1 MEYTRNMEEHLKKQ
15 IEEKEK
21 KKKKQE
27 QRKKQKLKE
36 KQKKSKKQPKVQ
48 AYEYDIKPEEEQN
61 QYQEEIFN
69 QTPAEE
75 VKEESGEASYKKS
88 GQRKAK
94 LLTGTYLSTAKGFGF
109 VRVEG
114 MEEDLY
120 IPIGKG
126 KNAFYGDTVE
136 VQLGPVQ
143 ARGARREAEVLRILE
158 RGTTA
163 VVGTYQRSGR
173 HGFVTPDN
181 TKIGVDIVIS
191 SEDAMQ
197 AVDGHK
203 VVAQITDYGAKN
215 RPPRGRITEILGHMD
230 DPGVDILS
238 IIRAFDLPG
247 EFPEEVKKQLQ
258 EIDID
263 KITEPDMDDGRRED
277 LRDLLMVT
285 IDGEDAK
292 DLDDAVSL
300 KKRGSLWELGVHIAD
315 VSEYVTEGSALDKEA
330 LKRATSVYLVDR
342 VIPMLPHELSNGICS
357 LNQGEDRYAL
367 SCLMTLDA
375 KGKVVDHRI
384 VESLIRTDARLSYT
398 GVQKLLAH
406 KDTGEIEE
414 MLHRQGMR
422 GVKTKTEKIARML
435 RNMERL
441 ARILHKKRQE
451 RGSIDF
457 DFPESKIILDRD
469 GHPVDIY
476 PYEHNDATNLIEDFM
491 LLANETVAE
500 HCNWMEMPF
509 VYRTHGAPDPDKIIQ
524 LAQFV
529 RKYHVTFKCA
539 NGEVHPREIQQLLD
553 KIKGTPQEDML
564 CRMALRSMQQAK
576 YTTTCEGHF
585 GLALQYYCHFTS
597 PIRRYPDLQIHRIIK
612 KSLRGELTEKES
624 SRLRELLPGV
634 AKQSSDMERRAAE
647 AERETQ
653 KQKKCE
659 YMQERIGESYT
670 GKISGVTGWGLYVE
684 LPNTVEGLI
693 HVTNLR
699 DDYYAFDEK
708 QYILVGE
715 RTGHAYALGQ
725 NIDVTVTG
733 TDLLAR
739 TIDFSLKDQETALT
753 GKEDSDK
760 AERSVKGKQ
769 DIPGRTG
776 KPKRKKKG
784 KSESVNREKAGK
796 SGKSESVNRE
806 KAGKSGKSENVT
818 REKAGKSGK
827 NKKKKNRKPGK
838 VKK

>member
-1 MEYTRNMEEHLKKQ
+1 MEYTKNIENHLKKQ

-21 KKKKQE
+21 KKKKKEQKKEVKQKTKQKQHRQQALQEIAASAEAQQE
-27 QRKKQKLKE
+27 QTMQTKQPAQSEQAGQTEHTE
-36 KQKKSKKQPKVQ
+36 KAEKQPK
-48 AYEYDIKPEEEQN
+48 
-61 QYQEEIFN
+61 
-69 QTPAEE
+69 
-75 VKEESGEASYKKS
+75 KK
-88 GQRKAK
+88 KAK
-94 LLTGTYLSTAKGFGF
+94 LLTGIYLSNARGFGF

-136 VQLGPVQ
+136 VKLGPVQ
-143 ARGARREAEVLRILE
+143 TRGARQEAEVERILE
-158 RGTTA
+158 RGMKT
-163 VVGTYQRSGR
+163 VVGTYQKSGH

-181 TKIGVDIVIS
+181 TKIGTDIVIS
-191 SEDAMQ
+191 QEDALQ

-203 VVAQITDYGAKN
+203 VVAEITDYGAKN

-247 EFPEEVKKQLQ
+247 EFPEEVKAQLRTMNTEQ
-258 EIDID
+258 
-263 KITEPDMDDGRRED
+263 ITEPDMDDGRRED

-300 KKRGSLWELGVHIAD
+300 KKHGSVWELGVHIAD
-315 VSEYVTEGSALDKEA
+315 VSEYVTEGCPLDKEA

-367 SCLMTLDA
+367 SCLMTVDA
-375 KGKVVDHRI
+375 KGKVIDHRI

-398 GVQKLLAH
+398 GVQKLLKE

-414 MLHRQGMR
+414 MLRRQGLR
-422 GVKTKTEKIARML
+422 GTKTKTEKIARML

-441 ARILHKKRQE
+441 AKVLHQKRQE

-457 DFPESKIILDRD
+457 DFPESKIILDHD
-469 GHPVDIY
+469 GHPVDIH

-500 HCNWMEMPF
+500 HCSWMEMPF
-509 VYRTHGAPDPDKIIQ
+509 VYRTHGAPDPDKIKQ
-524 LAQFV
+524 LAEFV
-529 RKYHVTFKCA
+529 RKYHVSFKCA
-539 NGEVHPREIQQLLD
+539 NGEVHPKEIQQLLT
-553 KIKGTPQEDML
+553 KIKGTAQEDML
-564 CRMALRSMQQAK
+564 SRMALRSMQQAR
-576 YTTTCEGHF
+576 YTTACEGHF

-624 SRLRELLPGV
+624 ARLRELLPGV
-634 AKQSSDMERRAAE
+634 AKQSSDMERRATE

-659 YMQERIGESYT
+659 YMQERVGESFT
-670 GKISGVTGWGLYVE
+670 GRISGVTGWGLYVE

-693 HVTNLR
+693 HVSNLR

-715 RTGHAYALGQ
+715 RTGHTYSLGQ
-725 NIDVTVTG
+725 TVDVTVTG

-739 TIDFSLKDQETALT
+739 TIDFSLKEDAAANAPKEKGAEAGTKP
-753 GKEDSDK
+753 GK
-760 AERSVKGKQ
+760 AKQ
-769 DIPGRTG
+769 G
-776 KPKRKKKG
+776 KRKKA
-784 KSESVNREKAGK
+784 EKTEKKEKPEKKTKKRK
-796 SGKSESVNRE
+796 SGKKKSLKRSEDKE
-806 KAGKSGKSENVT
+806 AEHKTADTAE
-818 REKAGKSGK
+818 
-827 NKKKKNRKPGK
+827 KKKPTGKKAHRRKNERKRTNEAGDEQ
-838 VKK
+838 

>member
-1 MEYTRNMEEHLKKQ
+1 MEYTRNIEKHLKKQ
-15 IEEKEK
+15 MEEKEK

-27 QRKKQKLKE
+27 QRKKQKRKLKDARNKNS
-36 KQKKSKKQPKVQ
+36 KQFRDQEGKYAVNS
-48 AYEYDIKPEEEQN
+48 EQG
-61 QYQEEIFN
+61 
-69 QTPAEE
+69 QT
-75 VKEESGEASYKKS
+75 KNN
-88 GQRKAK
+88 
-94 LLTGTYLSTAKGFGF
+94 LLTGTYLSNARGFGF

-114 MEEDLY
+114 LEEDLY

-136 VQLGPVQ
+136 VQPGPVQ
-143 ARGARREAEVLRILE
+143 ARAARQEAEVLRILE
-158 RGTTA
+158 RGTKS
-163 VVGTYQRSGR
+163 VVGTYQKSGH

-181 TKIGVDIVIS
+181 TKIGIDIVIPR
-191 SEDAMQ
+191 EDAQQ

-203 VVAQITDYGAKN
+203 VVSEITDYGAKN
-215 RPPRGRITEILGHMD
+215 RPPQGRITEILGHMD

-247 EFPEEVKKQLQ
+247 EFPDQVKKQLKSMNT
-258 EIDID
+258 ER
-263 KITEPDMDDGRRED
+263 ITEPDMDGGRRED

-315 VSEYVTEGSALDKEA
+315 VSEYVTEGCALDREA
-330 LKRATSVYLVDR
+330 LNRATSVYLVDR

-357 LNQGEDRYAL
+357 LNQGEDRYAM
-367 SCLMTLDA
+367 SCLMTIDGE
-375 KGKVVDHRI
+375 GKVIDHRI

-398 GVQKLLAH
+398 GVQKLLKD
-406 KDTGEIEE
+406 KDTGEIEQ
-414 MLHRQGMR
+414 MLRRQGLR
-422 GVKTKTEKIARML
+422 GTKTKTEKIARML

-441 ARILHKKRQE
+441 AKILHKKRQE

-500 HCNWMEMPF
+500 HCSRMEMPF
-509 VYRTHGAPDPDKIIQ
+509 VYRTHGAPDPDKIMQ
-524 LAQFV
+524 LAEFV
-529 RKYHVTFKCA
+529 RKYHVCFQCA
-539 NGEVHPREIQQLLD
+539 DGEVHPKEIQQLLT

-564 CRMALRSMQQAK
+564 TRMALRSMQQAR
-576 YTTTCEGHF
+576 YTTDCEGHF

-612 KSLRGELTEKES
+612 KSLRGELTEKEV

-634 AKQSSDMERRAAE
+634 ARQSSDMERRATE

-659 YMQERIGESYT
+659 YMQERVGESFT
-670 GKISGVTGWGLYVE
+670 GRISGVTGWGLYVE

-693 HVTNLR
+693 HVSNLR

-715 RTGHAYALGQ
+715 RTGRVYSLGQ
-725 NIDVTVTG
+725 DIEVTVTG

-739 TIDFSLKDQETALT
+739 TIDFSLKGNEPVET
-753 GKEDSDK
+753 GKAKREGSEKTGK
-760 AERSVKGKQ
+760 AKKK
-769 DIPGRTG
+769 RTG
-776 KPKRKKKG
+776 KKG
-784 KSESVNREKAGK
+784 KTKPKSQENKKIERESPGEAGNEMQK
-796 SGKSESVNRE
+796 S
-806 KAGKSGKSENVT
+806 SG
-818 REKAGKSGK
+818 
-827 NKKKKNRKPGK
+827 KKKKKKKSVKPGK
-838 VKK
+838 KKSEKV

>member
-1 MEYTRNMEEHLKKQ
+1 MEYTRNIENHLKKQ
-15 IEEKEK
+15 MEEKEK

-27 QRKKQKLKE
+27 QKKT
-36 KQKKSKKQPKVQ
+36 KQKK
-48 AYEYDIKPEEEQN
+48 
-61 QYQEEIFN
+61 
-69 QTPAEE
+69 
-75 VKEESGEASYKKS
+75 
-88 GQRKAK
+88 RK
-94 LLTGTYLSTAKGFGF
+94 LLTGTYLSSARGFGF

-114 MEEDLY
+114 LEEDLY
-120 IPIGKG
+120 VPVGKS

-136 VQLGPVQ
+136 VQPGPAQ
-143 ARGARREAEVLRILE
+143 ARGARQEAEVLRILE
-158 RGTTA
+158 RGTKT
-163 VVGTYQRSGR
+163 VVGTYQKSGH

-181 TKIGVDIVIS
+181 AKIGVDIVIHQ
-191 SEDAMQ
+191 EDALQ

-203 VVAQITDYGAKN
+203 VVAEITDYGAKN
-215 RPPRGRITEILGHMD
+215 KPPQGRITEILGHMD

-247 EFPEEVKKQLQ
+247 EFPEDVKEQLKG
-258 EIDID
+258 IDTVQ
-263 KITEPDMDDGRRED
+263 ITEPDMDDGRRED

-367 SCLMTLDA
+367 SCLMTVDG

-398 GVQKLLAH
+398 GVQRLLQE

-414 MLHRQGMR
+414 MLRRQGMR
-422 GVKTKTEKIARML
+422 GTKTKTEKIARML

-441 ARILHKKRQE
+441 AGILHKKRQE

-457 DFPESKIILDRD
+457 DFPESKIILDHD

-500 HCNWMEMPF
+500 HCSWMEMPF
-509 VYRTHGAPDPDKIIQ
+509 VYRTHGAPDPDKIKQ
-524 LAQFV
+524 LAEFV
-529 RKYHVTFKCA
+529 RKYHVSFKCA
-539 NGEVHPREIQQLLD
+539 NGEVHPKEIQQLLTG
-553 KIKGTPQEDML
+553 IKGTPQEDML
-564 CRMALRSMQQAK
+564 TRMALRSMQQAR

-612 KSLRGELTEKES
+612 KSLRGELTEKEVG
-624 SRLRELLPGV
+624 RLKELLPGV
-634 AKQSSDMERRAAE
+634 AKQSSDMERRATE

-659 YMQERIGESYT
+659 YMQERVGESFT
-670 GKISGVTGWGLYVE
+670 GRISGVTGWGLYVE
-684 LPNTVEGLI
+684 LPNTVEGLV
-693 HVTNLR
+693 HVRNLQ

-715 RTGHAYALGQ
+715 STGHTYSLGQ
-725 NIDVTVTG
+725 TIAVTVEG
-733 TDLLAR
+733 ADLLAR
-739 TIDFSLKDQETALT
+739 TIDFSLQENGSAKKESDGQETDEKSGDT
-753 GKEDSDK
+753 KK
-760 AERSVKGKQ
+760 KR
-769 DIPGRTG
+769 DI
-776 KPKRKKKG
+776 KRK
-784 KSESVNREKAGK
+784 KAGK
-796 SGKSESVNRE
+796 SQKRKQKKIGRDEKIKQEDTSKEEKTKQESLE
-806 KAGKSGKSENVT
+806 KSGKTKRKN
-818 REKAGKSGK
+818 SG
-827 NKKKKNRKPGK
+827 KKKK
-838 VKK
+838 KKKSNPAMTGEKKQKKSEKI